1 MEWSDRLPDRLHR
14 SERDFKVCDFCGAL
28 NPVENA
34 ECCVCNWR
42 GQFRTDRE
50 TVGETMRSLESEAG
64 SLNEMLFADEAV
76 PSSLPRPGFWSNVRS
91 AVGKLF
97 RRA

>member
-1 MEWSDRLPDRLHR
+1 MEWYERIPDRPPR

-28 NPVENA
+28 NPVVNA
-34 ECCVCNWR
+34 DCFVCNWR

-50 TVGETMRSLESEAG
+50 TVGEAMRSLESEAG
-64 SLNEMLFADEAV
+64 GLGETLFAEEVV
-76 PSSLPRPGFWSNVRS
+76 PSSLPRPGFWANLRS